1 MDAGTRF
8 PAHLK
13 DGRMYFLYGILDCS
27 NPINIFINYKWRIL
41 LSTYPNIFITNNKIY
56 TMREET
62 IGKHKV
68 KIYDSIDELPIA
80 RFHKYNKYLLIDSG
94 VGSDLEDADGKF
106 VRAIKFVKT
115 DPDLAVKELQ
125 NLRQLLHLINTTLN
139 PKHLAF
145 ATLVVEIDGKPVTDL
160 SDSGIQETLRIL
172 GEAKKGWLDWL
183 MESVKKKID
192 EELSLYFPAL
202 FDDARS
208 KEVYDK
214 LRSRTLIIVD
224 GILTGEDKL
233 QELEKIDEYLL
244 SLAKPKTFSGKDS
257 VEIQYDKQFEN
268 MNILLAQQLSVN
280 TENMTVLQYYNA
292 FEYLKKSVKNKT
304 NGR

>member
-1 MDAGTRF
+1 
-8 PAHLK
+8 
-13 DGRMYFLYGILDCS
+13 
-27 NPINIFINYKWRIL
+27 
-41 LSTYPNIFITNNKIY
+41 
-56 TMREET
+56 MREET
-62 IGKHKV
+62 IGKHRI
-68 KIYDSIDELPIA
+68 KIYDSIDELPIL
-80 RFHKYNKYLLIDSG
+80 RFHKYNKYLLVDSG
-94 VGSDLEDADGKF
+94 VGSDLEDADGRF
-106 VRAIKFVKT
+106 VRAIKYVKT

-160 SDSGIQETLRIL
+160 SDSGLQETLRIL
-172 GEAKKGWLDWL
+172 NEAKKGWLDWL
-183 MESVKKKID
+183 MELVKKKID

-202 FDDARS
+202 FDDARA

-214 LRSRTLIIVD
+214 LRARTLLIVD
-224 GILTGEDKL
+224 EIISGQDKL
-233 QELEKIDEYLL
+233 QEVEKIDDYLL
-244 SLAKPKTFSGKDS
+244 SLAKPKTFAGKDS

-268 MNILLAQQLSVN
+268 MNILLAQQLSVK

-292 FEYLKKSVKNKT
+292 FEYLKKSVKNKK